1 MGAEAKC
8 TLTFGKTRAEGKA
21 LLETEALIFRGGD
34 VRLSVPY
41 KQMSAVEA
49 RDGTLRVTFPDGIA
63 AFAIGDA
70 APKWAAKILNPPSR
84 LDKLGVKP
92 AHVVLVLGVKD
103 PTFARELEARA
114 ARVTTRAGG
123 EADVI
128 FYAADSR
135 AALDKLGSL
144 QKHLRRDGAI
154 WVIRPRGAATIGEA
168 DVMRAG
174 KAAGLVDV
182 KVARFS
188 DTHTAE
194 KFVIP
199 LKDRPQR
206 APAREPAATRP
217 GRQAA
222 PGPSASPSRR
232 TRGSASLR
240 GRR

>member
-21 LLETEALIFRGGD
+21 LLETDGLIFRGGD

-41 KQMSAVEA
+41 KQMSKVEA
-49 RDGTLRVTFPDGIA
+49 KAGALRVTFPDGVA
-63 AFAIGDA
+63 VFAIGDA
-70 APKWAAKILNPPSR
+70 APKWASKILNPPSR

-92 AHVVLVLGVKD
+92 SHEVLVLGVD
-103 PTFARELEARA
+103 DAEFAGELAHRG
-114 ARVTTRAGG
+114 ARVTTKASGQ
-123 EADVI
+123 ADVI
-128 FYAADSR
+128 FYAAASR
-135 AALDKLGSL
+135 AALDKLVPL
-144 QKHLRRDGAI
+144 QKHLKRAGAI
-154 WVIRPRGAATIGEA
+154 WVIRPKGAQAITEA

-199 LKDRPQR
+199 VAKR
-206 APAREPAATRP
+206 
-217 GRQAA
+217 
-222 PGPSASPSRR
+222 
-232 TRGSASLR
+232 
-240 GRR
+240 

>member
-21 LLETEALIFRGGD
+21 LLETDGLIFRGGD

-41 KQMSAVEA
+41 KQMSKVEA
-49 RDGTLRVTFPDGIA
+49 KAGALRVTFPDGVA
-63 AFAIGDA
+63 VFAIGDT
-70 APKWAAKILNPPSR
+70 APKWASKILNPPSR

-92 AHVVLVLGVKD
+92 SHEVLVLGVD
-103 PTFARELEARA
+103 DAEFAGELAHRG
-114 ARVTTRAGG
+114 ARVTTKASGQ
-123 EADVI
+123 ADVI
-128 FYAADSR
+128 FYAAASR
-135 AALDKLGSL
+135 AALDKLVPL
-144 QKHLRRDGAI
+144 QKHLKRDGAI
-154 WVIRPRGAATIGEA
+154 WVIRPKGVQAITEA

-199 LKDRPQR
+199 LAKR
-206 APAREPAATRP
+206 
-217 GRQAA
+217 
-222 PGPSASPSRR
+222 
-232 TRGSASLR
+232 
-240 GRR
+240 